1 MIGFATFAL
10 RIILVLAIG
19 GGLFLIARLLWLSYK
34 ERATLAAQGYGA
46 GIRPPQPERR
56 EKRPDPIENR
66 PPVLRPVAAI
76 GPYGRGRRREPE
88 RRAGGM
94 V

>member
-1 MIGFATFAL
+1 MIGFAAFAL
-10 RIILVLAIG
+10 RMILVLATG
-19 GGLFLIARLLWLSYK
+19 GGIFLIARVLWLSYK
-34 ERATLAAQGYGA
+34 ERSTLAAQGYSA
-46 GIRPPQPERR
+46 SIRSPQPERR
-56 EKRPDPIENR
+56 EKRPDPIEHR
-66 PPVLRPVAAI
+66 PPVLRPVVSA